1 MIILALSLDV
11 DSFISRA
18 ALVPPAT
25 HRAVID
31 ISSADRERFISTSL
45 PRGDRLPLSSGLI
58 RNSDPDAVRC
68 ISISA

>member
-31 ISSADRERFISTSL
+31 ISSSDRERFISTSL
-45 PRGDRLPLSSGLI
+45 PRGLSS
-58 RNSDPDAVRC
+58 SVEACKYTKKV
-68 ISISA
+68 